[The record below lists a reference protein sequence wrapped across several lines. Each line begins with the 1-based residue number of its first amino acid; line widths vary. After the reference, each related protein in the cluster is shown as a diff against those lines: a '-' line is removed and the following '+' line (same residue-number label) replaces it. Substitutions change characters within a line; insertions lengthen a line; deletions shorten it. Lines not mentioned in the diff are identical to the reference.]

1 MGKLPPS
8 PGRLVAAAAIIGV
21 GVPLVA
27 TTLLYALAPAVERM
41 PGLLRAPAFV
51 LTLSLRLLWPP
62 IGKVWEL
69 RRQGLM
75 PNDFLPSLIGEA
87 LLNGLSYAALGALLW
102 YALYRRRWA
111 WLAIAGVLIFF
122 WSLSR
127 LRLTRRSRSLSAT
140 VVTADTPTYDIDG
153 LLIEPNLA
161 AGTVDSAGVLYF
173 GHTVYMRNAEL
184 RANYTV
190 SLSAA
195 GGTLTG
201 TQVWTRATGGDSV
214 TRTCKGTVF
223 EVGLPKH

>member
-41 PGLLRAPAFV
+41 PSLLRAPAFV
-51 LTLSLRLLWPP
+51 LTLSLRLLPP

-69 RRQGLM
+69 MRQGLM
-75 PNDFLPSLIGEA
+75 PDDFLPSLIGEA
-87 LLNGLSYAALGALLW
+87 LLNGLTYAALGALLW

-111 WLAIAGVLIFF
+111 WLANAGVLIFF

-140 VVTADTPTYDIDG
+140 VW
-153 LLIEPNLA
+153 
-161 AGTVDSAGVLYF
+161 
-173 GHTVYMRNAEL
+173 
-184 RANYTV
+184 
-190 SLSAA
+190 SLQIRRLMTS
-195 GGTLTG
+195 TG
-201 TQVWTRATGGDSV
+201 
-214 TRTCKGTVF
+214 C
-223 EVGLPKH
+223 